1 VEYFRRIIHEARVPP
16 PASRMRESLPP
27 GAAPADRDREAPR
40 GYPWLRLLRP
50 HHWLKNLFLAVP
62 FLTAQAWSRSGAL
75 AGLALGLLAFSLIAS
90 ASYVLNDLA
99 DVAHDRE
106 HAVKRHRP
114 LAAGL
119 IGTGPA
125 LGVAALLA
133 AAGLAAAWLV
143 GSSFLATLLVYA
155 ALTTLYTRRLKRIAL
170 LDVLALAGLW
180 TLRLVAGA
188 AAIHV
193 SLSVWLL
200 SFGAFLFLS
209 LSLVKRCA
217 ELAAAAGEPSR
228 RLPGRGYERR
238 DLAALQAFG
247 IATGVVSVLV
257 LAMFVDSTAAQLRY
271 PHPERL
277 WLACP
282 AIWYW
287 LGRVWLE
294 TARGAMHH
302 DPVVFSLRDR
312 PSWAAFA
319 TVAVVWAAALAPI

>member
-1 VEYFRRIIHEARVPP
+1 MRQTVPP
-16 PASRMRESLPP
+16 SAPPAAGEGRI
-27 GAAPADRDREAPR
+27 PR
-40 GYPWLRLLRP
+40 RYPWLRLLRL
-50 HHWLKNLFLAVP
+50 HHWLKNVLLAVP
-62 FLTAQAWSRSGAL
+62 FLTAQAWSRPGAL
-75 AGLALGLLAFSLIAS
+75 VGLGLGFLAFSLVAS

-106 HAVKRHRP
+106 HATKRHRP
-114 LAAGL
+114 LAAGD

-125 LGVAALLA
+125 LAVAALIG
-133 AAGLAAAWLV
+133 AAGIALAWRV
-143 GSSFLATLLVYA
+143 GTGFLAVLLVYA
-155 ALTTLYTRRLKRIAL
+155 ALTTLYTRRLKRVAL
-170 LDVLALAGLW
+170 LDVLALAALW

-193 SLSVWLL
+193 ELSVWLL

-217 ELAAAAGEPSR
+217 ELAAAAGDSSR

-271 PHPERL
+271 PHHERL

-282 AIWYW
+282 AIWFW
-287 LGRVWLE
+287 LGRIWLE

-312 PSWAAFA
+312 ASWAAFGA
-319 TVAVVWAAALAPI
+319 VAVVWAAALAPV